1 MQKANYRYYTTKE
14 MNFLRANHGRM
25 TAREMSEHLGR
36 SWFSVRSFM
45 FKHKI
50 KNLKVW
56 TKDEE
61 NRFIELLS
69 KGYKYSHIAVQ
80 LDRTYNSVRAKGRQ
94 LKRRDQ

>member
-1 MQKANYRYYTTKE
+1 
-14 MNFLRANHGRM
+14 
-25 TAREMSEHLGR
+25 
-36 SWFSVRSFM
+36 M